1 MRVALVCP
9 YDWARPGGVQ
19 GHIANLAA
27 HLAAEHDVR
36 VVTPCDGAPEGS
48 AGPADDRVEVVG
60 VGGTTGLRINQSV
73 APVALGP
80 VAARRTIAALRAHEP
95 DVVHVHEPLAPAVSL
110 AATAFGPRPLVGTFH
125 AWSTGASLYRRLARP
140 ARRITERLDAPLAV
154 SPVARDFLV
163 DALGLQDGVVDVVPN
178 GVDVAPF
185 RDAEPLPAL
194 RDPQR
199 PLVLFVGRLES
210 RKGLTVAVRAWLA
223 LRETHPQAR
232 LCVVGDGPERAYGM
246 RMVPGWARDDVQFVG
261 RVDDAEVSRYFV
273 SADVFVAPAL
283 GGESFGVVL
292 LEAMAAGVPV
302 IASDIPG
309 YRAVVEGDGTH
320 AAGLLC
326 APGSAQALASA
337 LRRVLDDAALRRS
350 VTAAGR
356 VRAEAHDWP
365 HIAARV
371 AEIYAKVAEL

>member
-19 GHIANLAA
+19 AHIANLAA

-36 VVTPCDGAPEGS
+36 VVAPCDDTPGEGT
-48 AGPADDRVEVVG
+48 GPHEHRVDVVG
-60 VGGTTGLRINQSV
+60 VGRTTGVRINQSV

-80 VAARRTIAALRAHEP
+80 GAARRTIAALRAHGP
-95 DVVHVHEPLAPAVSL
+95 DVVHVHEPLAPAASL
-110 AATAFGPRPLVGTFH
+110 AATALGPGPLVGTFH
-125 AWSTGASLYRRLARP
+125 AWSTGSSLYRRLALP
-140 ARRITERLDAPLAV
+140 ARRIAQRLDAPLAV
-154 SPVARDFLV
+154 SPVARDFVV
-163 DALGLQDGVVDVVPN
+163 DALRLPDGVVDVVPN

-194 RDPQR
+194 HDPDR
-199 PLVLFVGRLES
+199 PLVLFVGRLER
-210 RKGLTVAVRAWLA
+210 RKGVAVAVRAWLA

-232 LCVVGDGPERAYGM
+232 LCVVGDGPERTYGA
-246 RMVPGWARDDVQFVG
+246 RMVPGSARDDVQFVG
-261 RVDDAEVSRYFV
+261 RVDDAEVSRYFAT
-273 SADVFVAPAL
+273 ADVFVAPAL

-309 YRAVVEGDGTH
+309 YRAVIEGDGTQ

-326 APGSAQALASA
+326 APGSAHALAYA

-356 VRAEAHDWP
+356 VRADAHDWP
-365 HIAARV
+365 HIAARM
-371 AEIYAKVAEL
+371 AEIYAKVAGS